1 MALVALASAKGSPGV
16 TTAALVVGALWPRQV
31 LLSECDPSGSD
42 VAIRMTGPGQTAL
55 NPDRGLVSLAAAG
68 RKGIGDEVIMAHSQ
82 QLDGGLEVLL
92 GVRAPEQIGGMGGL
106 WAPLGQA
113 FDQMYGSD
121 VLADCGRIGPNS
133 PQLPVLQSARLVVLV
148 CTATGSSVAHLRERV
163 SSLVHHVDAQLGVIV
178 VADPKRRDG
187 VRQVWSVLDQMS
199 TPIQHRWHLAL
210 DPAGAAFF
218 DGRGVGRLDRTSL
231 IRTGSVIAAEMAAA
245 VAPRTSTDFD
255 MAQAAF
261 PTNNPSHYASGQH
274 AAAPY
279 DGSAPHGGTATY
291 DSSTAPY
298 DGTATY
304 DAGTAA
310 TYDAAITDQET
321 PSTASTSEAAGYT
334 TSDYYGTG
342 TTSTPDTTG
351 TTGSADAA
359 GEYQQ

>member
-16 TTAALVVGALWPRQV
+16 TTASLVIGALWPRQV

-42 VAIRMTGPGQTAL
+42 VAIRMTGPSQTAL

-82 QLDGGLEVLL
+82 QLDGGLDVLL

-113 FDQMYGSD
+113 FNQMYGSD
-121 VLADCGRIGPNS
+121 VLADCGRIGPQS
-133 PQLPVLQSARLVVLV
+133 PQLPVLQSAGLVVLV
-148 CTATGSSVAHLRERV
+148 CTATGSSVAHLRERI

-187 VRQVWSVLDQMS
+187 VRQVWSVLDQMT
-199 TPIQHRWHLAL
+199 TPIHHRWHLAY

-255 MAQAAF
+255 MAEAAF
-261 PTNNPSHYASGQH
+261 P
-274 AAAPY
+274 
-279 DGSAPHGGTATY
+279 SA
-291 DSSTAPY
+291 D
-298 DGTATY
+298 
-304 DAGTAA
+304 
-310 TYDAAITDQET
+310 
-321 PSTASTSEAAGYT
+321 
-334 TSDYYGTG
+334 TG
-342 TTSTPDTTG
+342 T
-351 TTGSADAA
+351 A
-359 GEYQQ
+359 GEYRQ